1 MPDRQAAPALV
12 PCDLGMGLPGDHT
25 VQIQRL
31 PFGHVRGGGLDAD
44 GLAATRSWGR
54 RRSLGHS
61 RPLQRPRPFSLFP
74 PSPGRLA
81 PLTVGEVG
89 ALGLGDRDC
98 DGGLHAVAG
107 PADILACV
115 RWGGLEDVQAGATHL
130 DSHGQGCEQRA
141 SQSPAGTP
149 YPVPWS
155 SAPSMPHGPPRGP
168 DWPPPT
174 FLPPGTWCRAGR
186 VPPRLYHVT
195 GAWAWP
201 ATTQFRSRVCPSAT
215 VGEEDSILT
224 GGTGPGAAGRGGG
237 SQMPPRGDG
246 QNVHPGAGSAWCV

>member
-1 MPDRQAAPALV
+1 MRTGWVPPGAGGGDGHSVSQASAAAPAF
-12 PCDLGMGLPGDHT
+12 P
-25 VQIQRL
+25 
-31 PFGHVRGGGLDAD
+31 
-44 GLAATRSWGR
+44 
-54 RRSLGHS
+54 
-61 RPLQRPRPFSLFP
+61 LFP

-89 ALGLGDRDC
+89 ALGLGDCDC

-130 DSHGQGCEQRA
+130 DRRGQGCERGA
-141 SQSPAGTP
+141 SQSPAGAP
-149 YPVPWS
+149 YPIPPS
-155 SAPSMPHGPPRGP
+155 SAPSAPCGLQCSPG
-168 DWPPPT
+168 WPPPT

-215 VGEEDSILT
+215 VGDEDSILT
-224 GGTGPGAAGRGGG
+224 GGTGPGAAGRGDG
-237 SQMPPRGDG
+237 S
-246 QNVHPGAGSAWCV
+246 